1 MIIIFLLIVKLNCSG
16 NHCITA
22 LRKESVSSTTSD
34 WGGHWCHLPLDVAL
48 STVMPPAAPSSLQA
62 PAGPMGVNTGMGKP
76 RTKRSTSAPCAHQPS
91 FMSVTFFSPLKS
103 NQDFESLSSAVPP
116 QVGLNRFRLCSQL
129 WTSFGFFLISANPAS
144 PEASSFKTR
153 FSSLPEVSLCL
164 LPPPCF
170 LSCVAGNCI
179 NVLTHNYSKNKM
191 LLCSLCWEL
200 TLAITSSSL
209 LLSRRYHSSGIYFKE
224 AFLFL
229 RFISVRGG
237 RCSLWWG
244 ITMAPLG
251 LVHSKS
257 RHSFRRSQDK
267 KTLVAH

>member
-22 LRKESVSSTTSD
+22 LRKESVLSTTSD
-34 WGGHWCHLPLDVAL
+34 WGGHWCHLPSDA
-48 STVMPPAAPSSLQA
+48 SCSPQQPPGPSWTHGCEHRDGETPDKTQHFCPMRPPAVLHVCHLFLPIKIKPGLWVPFLSCS
-62 PAGPMGVNTGMGKP
+62 PAGGFEQIQAVLPAMNK
-76 RTKRSTSAPCAHQPS
+76 
-91 FMSVTFFSPLKS
+91 FWLFF
-103 NQDFESLSSAVPP
+103 
-116 QVGLNRFRLCSQL
+116 
-129 WTSFGFFLISANPAS
+129 ISANPAS

-179 NVLTHNYSKNKM
+179 NVLTHNCSKNKM

-229 RFISVRGG
+229 RFISVRVG

>member
-48 STVMPPAAPSSLQA
+48 STAMPPAAPSSLQA

-76 RTKRSTSAPCAHQPS
+76 RTKRSTSAPCPHQPS

-129 WTSFGFFLISANPAS
+129 WTSFGFFLYQQTLHPLKPHPSKPD
-144 PEASSFKTR
+144 F
-153 FSSLPEVSLCL
+153 LPCPRSHYACCL
-164 LPPPCF
+164 LLVFCPALQVIVSMFLLITAAKIKCCF
-170 LSCVAGNCI
+170 
-179 NVLTHNYSKNKM
+179 VLCAENW
-191 LLCSLCWEL
+191 LW
-200 TLAITSSSL
+200 L
-209 LLSRRYHSSGIYFKE
+209 LLPHLYFYPE
-224 AFLFL
+224 GTTALE
-229 RFISVRGG
+229 FI
-237 RCSLWWG
+237 L
-244 ITMAPLG
+244 
-251 LVHSKS
+251 K
-257 RHSFRRSQDK
+257 RHFFS
-267 KTLVAH
+267 